1 MSKFLL
7 SGRARSVTLACGLL
21 CQVYSANSMDLLQA
35 FEAAQRNDPTILAAR
50 ASTVGDRESLPQAR
64 SFMLPNISANA
75 SRTNNRLTTV
85 QPSIFGTEQTTQSA
99 YPSESQSV
107 TLRQPLYRPLLIA
120 QYRQA
125 QAQVQDAEAGLA
137 LEEQN
142 LFVRVS
148 SAYFE
153 ALLAHDQLALVLAQ
167 QKAYTTQLDLAR
179 KTFAGGSGTRT
190 DVDEAQARLDMN
202 LALEAEYRQNVSY
215 TLQQLE
221 TLVGEPV
228 GDLAT
233 LNVANLELQ
242 QPEPDSLQEWQDRAE
257 QNNPQMQ
264 SLVARVETARQEVKK
279 ASAGH
284 HPTLDAVVQWS
295 NNKSENVTSTST
307 TYTNNSAGL
316 QLNIPLFAGGY
327 VSSLVRQ
334 ALSRQERA
342 EQQLQAGRKDIA
354 MRVYKEFR
362 GVGEGIARIKAQEQ
376 ALRSADQLVLSSR
389 KSFQAGSR
397 TVVDV
402 LNAEQQRVLV
412 QRDLAQSRYLYLVSR
427 VKLLALVG
435 AADRDALVAINRV
448 VQP

>member
-1 MSKFLL
+1 MSKTLKTV
-7 SGRARSVTLACGLL
+7 ALACAVL
-21 CQVYSANSMDLLQA
+21 CTSLSAHAMDLLQA
-35 FEAAQRNDPTILAAR
+35 YDAAQRNDPSILAAR
-50 ASTVGDRESLPQAR
+50 ASTVADSEGVPQAR
-64 SFMLPNISANA
+64 SFMLPNISASA

-85 QPSIFGTEQTTQSA
+85 QPNFLGIEQTSQST

-107 TLRQPLYRPLLIA
+107 TLRQPLYRPQLAA

-125 QAQVQDAEAGLA
+125 QAQVQDAEAGLQ

-142 LFVRVS
+142 LFIRVS

-153 ALLAHDQLALVLAQ
+153 ALLAYDQLALVLAQ
-167 QKAYTTQLDLAR
+167 QNAYTTQLDVAR

-202 LALEAEYRQNVSY
+202 RALETEYRQSVSY
-215 TLQQLE
+215 NLQQLE

-228 GDLAT
+228 GELAS
-233 LNVANLELQ
+233 LNVANLDLQ
-242 QPEPDSLQEWQDRAE
+242 PPEPDSLSEWQDRAE
-257 QNNPQMQ
+257 QGNPQVQ
-264 SLVARVETARQEVKK
+264 SLLARVEVARQEVKK
-279 ASAGH
+279 ANAGH

-295 NNKSENVTSTST
+295 NNKSESVTSTST
-307 TYTNNSAGL
+307 TYTNNTAGL
-316 QLNIPLFAGGY
+316 QLNIPLFSGGY
-327 VSSLVRQ
+327 ASSLIRQ
-334 ALSRQERA
+334 AVSRQERA
-342 EQQLQAGRKDIA
+342 ERQLEAGRKDIA

-362 GVGEGIARIKAQEQ
+362 GVGEGIGRIKAQEQ

-397 TVVDV
+397 TIVDV

-435 AADRDALVAINRV
+435 AADREALVAINRV